1 MTQEEVDSFR
11 RALESRR
18 ADILRALTRVEQQ
31 GRSLETDC
39 PKDPGDLSVAN
50 LSKEMLFHHG
60 SQHRMLLRN
69 IEEALQRI
77 DNDDFGD
84 CVSCGEQISLKRLQ
98 AMPFTQ
104 YCRDCQERIERES
117 VTAPRPLHRESA

>member
-1 MTQEEVDSFR
+1 MTEEEVDSFR

-18 ADILRALTRVEQQ
+18 ADVLRSLARVEQQ

-39 PKDPGDLSVAN
+39 PKDPGDRSVAS
-50 LSKEMLFHHG
+50 LSKEMLFHQS

-77 DNDDFGD
+77 RGGAFGD
-84 CVSCGEQISLKRLQ
+84 CVSCEEQIPLKRLQ

-104 YCRDCQERIERES
+104 YCRDCQELIERQS
-117 VTAPRPLHRESA
+117 VAAAGPLHRKSA

>member
-1 MTQEEVDSFR
+1 MTQEEVDFFR

-18 ADILRALTRVEQQ
+18 ADVLRALTQVEQE

-39 PKDPGDLSVAN
+39 PKDPGDRSVAS
-50 LSKEMLFHHG
+50 LSKEMLFQHS

-84 CVSCGEQISLKRLQ
+84 CVSCGEPISLKRLQ
-98 AMPFTQ
+98 AIPFTQ

>member
-1 MTQEEVDSFR
+1 MTQEEVDFFR
-11 RALESRR
+11 RVLESRR
-18 ADILRALTRVEQQ
+18 ADILRALTRVEQE

-39 PKDPGDLSVAN
+39 PKDLGDLSVAS
-50 LSKEMLFHHG
+50 LSKEMLFHH
-60 SQHRMLLRN
+60 STRRHILLRN

-77 DNDDFGD
+77 DRGDFGD
-84 CVSCGEQISLKRLQ
+84 CVSCGEQITLKRLQ

-117 VTAPRPLHRESA
+117 VAAARPLHRETA

>member
-1 MTQEEVDSFR
+1 MTQEEVVFFR
-11 RALESRR
+11 RVLESRR

-31 GRSLETDC
+31 GRTLETDC
-39 PKDPGDLSVAN
+39 PKDPGDLSVASV
-50 LSKEMLFHHG
+50 SKEMLFHHG

-77 DNDDFGD
+77 DGGDFGD
-84 CVSCGEQISLKRLQ
+84 CASCGERITLKRLR

-117 VTAPRPLHRESA
+117 VAAARPLHRESA